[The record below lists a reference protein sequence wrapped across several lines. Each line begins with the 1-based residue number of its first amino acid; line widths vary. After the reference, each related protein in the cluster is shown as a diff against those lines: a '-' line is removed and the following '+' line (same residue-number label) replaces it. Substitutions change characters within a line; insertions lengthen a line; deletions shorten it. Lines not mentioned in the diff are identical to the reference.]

1 MHYLLFFLFGLGI
14 FQTNPVIAADTI
26 KIFTYRQ
33 PALLA
38 PILEAY
44 TKAKGVEFQIVYAP
58 KGLVARLQA
67 EGESAQADLVI
78 TTDISRVKELADS
91 GLLAPV
97 ASQVIAR
104 NVPAHL
110 RAADNSWTA
119 LSLRARILAVSK
131 TRVKKGEITE
141 IEQLAEP
148 QWQGRL
154 CSRPGSH
161 VYNRALLASL
171 IAHHGQAA
179 ATKWT
184 EGLVA
189 NLARRPQGN
198 DRAQAKA
205 IFAGE
210 CDIALMNT
218 YYYGKMKFNKTEAEQ
233 RKWADSIEL
242 VFLTSKGAAST

>member
-1 MHYLLFFLFGLGI
+1 M
-14 FQTNPVIAADTI
+14 PDC
-26 KIFTYRQ
+26 K
-33 PALLA
+33 
-38 PILEAY
+38 
-44 TKAKGVEFQIVYAP
+44 P
-58 KGLVARLQA
+58 KGKAPRPIW
-67 EGESAQADLVI
+67 SI

-91 GLLAPV
+91 GLLATV

-179 ATKWT
+179 ATKWA

-210 CDIALMNT
+210 CDIALNEHLLLRE
-218 YYYGKMKFNKTEAEQ
+218 NE
-233 RKWADSIEL
+233 I
-242 VFLTSKGAAST
+242 

>member
-33 PALLA
+33 PALLS

-67 EGESAQADLVI
+67 EGKSAQADLVI

-131 TRVKKGEITE
+131 TRVKKVRLPKLNSWQNRNGRAVCVVVLAAMSITVPCW
-141 IEQLAEP
+141 L
-148 QWQGRL
+148 R
-154 CSRPGSH
+154 
-161 VYNRALLASL
+161 
-171 IAHHGQAA
+171 
-179 ATKWT
+179 
-184 EGLVA
+184 
-189 NLARRPQGN
+189 
-198 DRAQAKA
+198 
-205 IFAGE
+205 
-210 CDIALMNT
+210 
-218 YYYGKMKFNKTEAEQ
+218 
-233 RKWADSIEL
+233 
-242 VFLTSKGAAST
+242 